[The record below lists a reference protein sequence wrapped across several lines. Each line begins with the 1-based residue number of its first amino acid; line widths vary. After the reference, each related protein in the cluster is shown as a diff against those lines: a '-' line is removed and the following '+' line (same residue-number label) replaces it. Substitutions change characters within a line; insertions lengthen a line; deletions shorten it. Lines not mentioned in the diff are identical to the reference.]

1 MGFWDSIEGFEKIG
15 ANRKPGGEPSFLQKL
30 GDFVHDEDNRKVIG
44 YALELMTDG
53 YLNEDDLGQAEK
65 DDQRQRKSKTE
76 HGTLEERIQRRLA
89 ELQEQA
95 TASAE
100 VPVVSA
106 PPADA
111 PVAPVQRSAP
121 RSAPRPPLRGPG
133 GFGRKGL

>member
-65 DDQRQRKSKTE
+65 DDQRRRKNKSE
-76 HGTLEERIQRRLA
+76 HGNLEERIQRRLA

-95 TASAE
+95 GASPAE
-100 VPVVSA
+100 PVPPVAA
-106 PPADA
+106 PPVEA
-111 PVAPVQRSAP
+111 PVAPVQRP
-121 RSAPRPPLRGPG
+121 APRPPQRGPG